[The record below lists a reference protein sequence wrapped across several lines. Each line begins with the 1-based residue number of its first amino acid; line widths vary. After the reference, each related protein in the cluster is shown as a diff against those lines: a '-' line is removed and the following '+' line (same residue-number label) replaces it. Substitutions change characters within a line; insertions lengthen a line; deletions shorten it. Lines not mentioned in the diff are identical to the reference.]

1 MQVFKIFII
10 VVFFLSCFN
19 SCHTKRRDSNPRVPP
34 GDSALELLR
43 KYDPHIS
50 YEDILN
56 AEKNLKSKNSKIHA
70 DVMSFLVEN
79 QKTLPTFEDIS
90 KHNRAYEISIG
101 DKDQIQNIIANSFWK
116 ESVSGSFL
124 KPDISKTMIGK
135 FYTVFMRHSIR
146 AEQYYKVD
154 TFKIPQAEIYSIFY
168 PQGTGSFNQEKI
180 TADAELEIQKKQGI
194 WKDEPVLSSLGF
206 LLAYAEGLRMKE
218 AGLKFDR
225 IESSP
230 YIRCIQTALMVAIAF
245 DIKEIYINAKLAE
258 KIRFN
263 TKNNAFSFSF
273 GLGGYREYLNFYFRA
288 PSENNEIEYSGI
300 KIISDGNP
308 RVDVESDEPENI
320 SEFSDKNRQSNH
332 LLVGHNTF
340 VFKKNPSE
348 IAQLIPYG
356 YVRGVLNEDETDFFS
371 LRNFLTMT
379 AK

>member
-19 SCHTKRRDSNPRVPP
+19 SCHTKRRASNPRVPP

-70 DVMSFLVEN
+70 DVMSFLEEN
-79 QKTLPTFEDIS
+79 QKVLPTFEDIS
-90 KHNRAYEISIG
+90 KHKRAYEISIG
-101 DKDQIQNIIANSFWK
+101 DKDQTQNTRANTYWN
-116 ESVSGSFL
+116 EVYSGSFL
-124 KPDISKTMIGK
+124 KPDISETMIGK

-154 TFKIPQAEIYSIFY
+154 TFKIPQTEIYSIFY
-168 PQGTGSFNQEKI
+168 PQGTGSFNQEEV
-180 TADAELEIQKKQGI
+180 TADAELERQKQEKI

-263 TKNNAFSFSF
+263 TKKNEFSFSF
-273 GLGGYREYLNFYFRA
+273 GSGGYRDYLNFYFRA
-288 PSENNEIEYSGI
+288 PSKNNEIEYSGI

-308 RVDVESDEPENI
+308 KIYNDLFEAENI
-320 SEFSDKNRQSNH
+320 SEFIDKNRQSNH
-332 LLVGHNTF
+332 FLVGHNTF
-340 VFKKNPSE
+340 NFNKNSSE
-348 IAQLIPYG
+348 ILQLSPYG
-356 YVRGVLNEDETDFFS
+356 FVRGVLNEDETDFFS
-371 LRNFLTMT
+371 LRNFLRSR
-379 AK
+379 